1 MTEPAEIERDPRKVR
16 VGLAIICTVV
26 VAAVALFVV
35 VDAPAGK
42 ALMFA
47 VAATAFVRAYLL
59 FRWLRAEQA
68 GSHG

>member
-1 MTEPAEIERDPRKVR
+1 MSEPAPDERDPRKVR
-16 VGLAIICTVV
+16 AGLAIICAVV

-47 VAATAFVRAYLL
+47 VAATALVRAFLL
-59 FRWLRAEQA
+59 HRWLRRTEAERRA
-68 GSHG
+68 